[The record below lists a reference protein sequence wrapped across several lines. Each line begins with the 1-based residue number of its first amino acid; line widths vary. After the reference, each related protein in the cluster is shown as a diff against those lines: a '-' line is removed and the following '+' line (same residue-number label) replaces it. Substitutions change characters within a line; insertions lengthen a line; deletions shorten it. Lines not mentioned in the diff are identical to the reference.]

1 MSTKNTT
8 NIKAKDNFEYTFLS
22 FDENVFLKFK
32 ALNNFQRVFISYW
45 RHSRTKENIENFRWR
60 FLLWKTIIKPN
71 NIFFL

>member
-32 ALNNFQRVFISYW
+32 ALNNFQRD
-45 RHSRTKENIENFRWR
+45 KAQ
-60 FLLWKTIIKPN
+60 
-71 NIFFL
+71 NIFKECLSHIEGTPELKKILKTLNE